1 MDSYVDAL
9 RMADLVQPA
18 GRCYAL
24 TVAGRRRRRLEDETA
39 HWARMATAI
48 GPVLEAFSSP

>member
-1 MDSYVDAL
+1 
-9 RMADLVQPA
+9 MADLVQPA